1 MYQQGEDEF
10 SFVWEWRTDGDEYEI
25 RNNEVIFDRRV
36 KGVRGLCMSKD
47 FIITLQRDRRKDDT
61 DESTVGRD
69 ASKCPHTVF
78 LYDYDG
84 NLVKIVDLGIPVMRI
99 ASEEQS
105 NRNRLYS
112 DYTTASRE
120 VLNLLYNR
128 RRFFDS

>member
-1 MYQQGEDEF
+1 M
-10 SFVWEWRTDGDEYEI
+10 WEWRTDGDEYEI

-105 NRNRLYS
+105 NTLYAIGVNP
-112 DYTTASRE
+112 DF
-120 VLNLLYNR
+120 VLVKYEL
-128 RRFFDS
+128 

>member
-1 MYQQGEDEF
+1 MYQQDEDKF
-10 SFVWEWRTDGDEYEI
+10 SLVWEWRTDGDKYEI

-105 NRNRLYS
+105 NTLYAIGVNP
-112 DYTTASRE
+112 DF
-120 VLNLLYNR
+120 VLVKYEL
-128 RRFFDS
+128 